1 MKKHFNKRWVGTLA
15 VALVATSAFALL
27 TPPQI

>member
-1 MKKHFNKRWVGTLA
+1 MKKHFNKRWAGTLA
-15 VALVATSAFALL
+15 VALVATSAFTLL